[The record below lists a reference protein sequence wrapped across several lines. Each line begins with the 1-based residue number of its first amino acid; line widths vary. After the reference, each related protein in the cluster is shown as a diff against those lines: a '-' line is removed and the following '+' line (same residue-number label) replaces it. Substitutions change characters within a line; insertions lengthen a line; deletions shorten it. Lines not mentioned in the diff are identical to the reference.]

1 MQPPAPR
8 ILLVEDR
15 GDLAAMYKL
24 AFDLEGFETRVA
36 NTGGDGLAI
45 AASGWPQL
53 VVLDVQL
60 PDIDGLAVFDAM
72 RRQNVSTPVIFLTI
86 RDDMS
91 TMRQAIDGGAADYL
105 LKPRVKPADIV
116 RRIRHHLADG
126 D

>member
-1 MQPPAPR
+1 MQPSVPR

-24 AFDLEGFETRVA
+24 AFDIEGFETRVA
-36 NTGGDGLAI
+36 STGRDGIEI
-45 AASGWPQL
+45 AVSGWPQL

-72 RRQNVSTPVIFLTI
+72 RGRNVSAPVIFLTI
-86 RDDMS
+86 RDDS
-91 TMRQAIDGGAADYL
+91 LTMRQAIDGGAADYL
-105 LKPRVKPADIV
+105 IKPRVRPADVV
-116 RRIRHHLADG
+116 RRIRHHLAGG